1 MIISHKHKFIF
12 IKLRKTAGTSIEMAL
27 AGICGEEDI
36 ITPIS
41 KEDEKARLELGC
53 QGAQNYDVPMRYY
66 GITDW
71 KNRIFKGKK
80 KYYYNHMPATEIKA
94 NIPVD
99 IWSDYF
105 KFCFERNPWDKTI
118 SHYFHRNRSGDFSS
132 IMDYLRHDEGD
143 MIRGFDMYSIDG
155 KVAVDKVFAYEKME
169 TALEEVSVILNL
181 PDKLTLP
188 EYRAKSEFRTDKRPY
203 SEILT
208 EEEASAIADRY
219 AREIDLMGYK
229 Y

>member
-41 KEDEKARLELGC
+41 NEDEKARLDLGYR
-53 QGAQNYDVPMRYY
+53 GAQNYNVPLRYY
-66 GITDW
+66 GFADW

-80 KYYYNHMPATEIKA
+80 KGFYNHMPAAEVKA
-94 NIPVD
+94 SIPDD
-99 IWSDYF
+99 IWNDYF
-105 KFCFERNPWDKTI
+105 KFCFERNPWDKTV
-118 SHYFHRNRSGDFSS
+118 SHYFHRNRSRDFNS

-143 MIRGFDMYSIDG
+143 MIRGFDMYSICG
-155 KVAVDKVFAYEKME
+155 KLALDKVFAYEESE
-169 TALEEVSVILNL
+169 TALEEISGILNL
-181 PDKLTLP
+181 QEKLTLP
-188 EYRAKSEFRTDKRPY
+188 EYRAKSEFRTDRRHY

-208 EEEASAIADRY
+208 EEEASAISERY
-219 AREIDLMGYK
+219 AREISLMGYK